1 MKRYSIFTLALV
13 LLTWTTA
20 ISSSFAQEC
29 VTWPRLLPPEGM
41 AIPNEQLS
49 KWQSRIDSL
58 DKRLV
63 ANRSSAY
70 FADVEVLVKACRLAI
85 EFREFYSEKDFEK
98 CDRLLSLAEKRAE
111 WLAGSIGQ
119 KPGTLKAPEAA
130 ERLQVRGYISAVDG
144 SAQPVGLIMP
154 EQGLDGAKK
163 IPMFVWLHG
172 RGDKSTDL
180 HFLNERLKSKGEVAP
195 ADAVVLHAFGRQCVG
210 FKSAGSTDILEAIDF
225 VCDNYPIDR
234 DKIVLVGFSMGGA
247 GVWHVAARNADRF
260 VAASPGAG
268 FAETRRYQN
277 LSPDKYPPSYVQ
289 TLWGVYDVPDYTR
302 NLFNL
307 PVIAYSGEND
317 KQIQAARVMEEAFQA
332 EGRKLEHLIGPG
344 MGHKYHPE
352 VLKELIGKLSAA
364 AKAGRPAN
372 PSELHL
378 QTKHLRVHERR
389 WISIE
394 GLQEAYADTRVDAIR
409 QDDQWQLTTK
419 NVSRLKL
426 TPPASAKLT
435 IDGQAI
441 AGGQPLSL
449 VRTDGQ
455 WKAVDKFERG
465 LKRPGLSGP
474 IDDAFFD
481 PFLFV
486 LPSGKSSNAQVAN
499 WVECE
504 QAYAITRWRSL
515 MRGQPRIKRD
525 VDVTVE
531 DMATYHVVVWGE
543 PQSNSLLARL
553 MKNKLPVAWD
563 QNSISVGKDNW
574 SADKH
579 VPVAIMPNPESP
591 NRYLVINSGL
601 TFRDAHDKTNS
612 LQNPQLPDW
621 AIIDIDTPRSASA
634 PGKIAA
640 AGFFDDH
647 WSAKEQP

>member
-1 MKRYSIFTLALV
+1 MKNLITASLLV
-13 LLTWTTA
+13 LAFFCQSPSRSL
-20 ISSSFAQEC
+20 AQEC
-29 VTWPRLLPPEGM
+29 VSWPRVLPPEGIE
-41 AIPNEQLS
+41 IPASKME
-49 KWQSRIDSL
+49 KWQERLGAL
-58 DKRLV
+58 DKQL
-63 ANRSSAY
+63 AAHPNAAY
-70 FADVEVLVKACRLAI
+70 RADVEVLVKACRLAI
-85 EFREFYSEKDFEK
+85 EFREFYVEKDFDK
-98 CDRLLSLAEKRAE
+98 CDRLLDLAEKRVA
-111 WLAGSIGQ
+111 WLSSGTGS
-119 KPGTLKAPEAA
+119 KPGPLKDPEASA
-130 ERLQVRGYISAVDG
+130 RLQVRGFVSAVDG
-144 SAQPVGLIMP
+144 SAQPIGLVMP
-154 EQGLDGAKK
+154 EKGIVENRK

-180 HFLNERLKSKGEVAP
+180 HFLNERMRGPGEVVP
-195 ADAVVLHAFGRQCVG
+195 PDALVLHAFGRQCVG
-210 FKSAGSTDILEAIDF
+210 YKSAGSTDVLEAIDF

-234 DKIVLVGFSMGGA
+234 NKIVLIGFSMGGA

-277 LSPDKYPPSYVQ
+277 LTPDKYPASYVQ

-307 PVIAYSGEND
+307 PFIAYSGEND
-317 KQIQAARVMEEAFQA
+317 KQIQAARVMEEAFQK
-332 EGRKLEHLIGPG
+332 EGRKLEHMIGPG

-364 AKAGRPAN
+364 ATAGRPTD

-394 GLQEAYADTRVDAIR
+394 GLQEQYADTRVDATNK
-409 QDDQWQLTTK
+409 DKQWQLVTK

-426 TPPASAKLT
+426 TPPAGAKLT
-435 IDGQAI
+435 IDGQSFTGSSPLFLARSANKWQTVSSFD
-441 AGGQPLSL
+441 AG
-449 VRTDGQ
+449 T
-455 WKAVDKFERG
+455 
-465 LKRPGLSGP
+465 KRPGLSGP

-486 LPSGKSSNAQVAN
+486 TPSGTSSNAAVSKWVA
-499 WVECE
+499 CE
-504 QAYAITRWRSL
+504 QAYAITRWKSL
-515 MRGQPRIKRD
+515 MRGEPRVKRD
-525 VDVTVE
+525 VDVTAD
-531 DMATYHVVVWGE
+531 DMAKYHVVVWGDSE
-543 PQSNSLLARL
+543 SNKLLARL
-553 MKNKLPVAWD
+553 SKAKLPVTW
-563 QNSISVGKDNW
+563 NKSSVRVGQETW
-574 SADKH
+574 SGDKH

-621 AIIDIDTPRSASA
+621 AVIDITTPRSASA

-640 AGFFDDH
+640 AGFFDDQ
-647 WSAKEQP
+647 WK